1 MKGAKVKGYGPVA
14 VFAVKLFLNSV
25 KTDLESAWV
34 QACIKHGKDTQK
46 GCPKSVFKTLCTNGY
61 IKNIPQ
67 SKLVIKGSNSEYTL
81 HIMKNL
87 DFDKTDFSNYESI
100 WRSFS
105 FHKSQNDQISVIH
118 GLYEADLLKI

>member
-34 QACIKHGKDTQK
+34 QSCLQHGKDPYK
-46 GCPKSVFKTLCTNGY
+46 PCPKSVFKTLCSNGF

-67 SKLVIKGSNSEYTL
+67 SKLVTQRSNSEYTL
-81 HIMKNL
+81 HIMENL
-87 DFDKTDFSNYESI
+87 DFDKTDFSNYDSL

-105 FHKSQNDQISVIH
+105 FHVSHNDQISVIH
-118 GLYEADLLKI
+118 GLYEADLLNI